1 MQCSALTLHFLI
13 IIKAVKQYSEWVGGI
28 HSNSIR
34 VQPGRRKTFLPSSGS
49 YQLSVSWLSAASS
62 ADTTYRWLHCRT
74 WMKTPRPSGDL
85 NVSSNTS
92 STKPT
97 IKRFSYLYYS
107 FLFGSFFPPP
117 PLFFYE
123 IIWSIIAGPGSLQST
138 FNWSNQLK
146 SIIIGLNSA

>member
-1 MQCSALTLHFLI
+1 MMQCSALTLHFLI

-117 PLFFYE
+117 PSFFMKLY
-123 IIWSIIAGPGSLQST
+123 GRL
-138 FNWSNQLK
+138 
-146 SIIIGLNSA
+146 